1 MTSVPLRFA
10 APPSLAGS
18 VCSLLFV
25 VSGWPAIAY
34 AQPAAPEPDKTG
46 TNPLVL
52 RYTIQ
57 PVNEYY
63 VLADGDDHNILKLK
77 FAVPFGGSRA
87 NVNLTVPISTS
98 NTGHAALPGGSDGPI
113 TAPPPLGAAPAGTT
127 TGLGDIA
134 LKTSYIPYFN
144 PRRKFG
150 LLLAVELGFTTA
162 TETVMGTGKN
172 TLMPSLTAVMFPARY
187 TIFAPVY
194 KQTNSYSGDRT
205 RGDLNQGAID
215 LYLVRMFNGGKTYL
229 NLDPQLIFD
238 YENHTFSALLETT
251 VGVSLSKEKGLT
263 LTVTPGIPISGT
275 KPYDFLFKAGIKKVF

>member
-1 MTSVPLRFA
+1 MNWRLAALFCGASVFVAA
-10 APPSLAGS
+10 APALAQS
-18 VCSLLFV
+18 
-25 VSGWPAIAY
+25 
-34 AQPAAPEPDKTG
+34 AAAEPDKTG

-57 PVNEYY
+57 PQDEYY
-63 VLADGDDHNILKLK
+63 LVDDEFNHNVLKLK
-77 FAVPFGGSRA
+77 VAVPFGGSRA
-87 NVNLTVPISTS
+87 NINFTVPIT
-98 NTGHAALPGGSDGPI
+98 TTDGFAPLPGGSDGPI
-113 TAPPPLGAAPAGTT
+113 TSPPPRLGAAPGGTD

-134 LKTSYIPYFN
+134 VKTSYIPYFN
-144 PRRKFG
+144 AKRKVG
-150 LLLAVELGFTTA
+150 LLAAVELGFTTA
-162 TETVMGTGKN
+162 TQTAMGTGRN
-172 TLMPSLTAVMFPARY
+172 TFMPSLTAVFFPARN

-238 YENHTFSALLETT
+238 YENHTFSFLLETT

-263 LTVTPGIPISGT
+263 LTVTPGVPISGT